1 MLSLIHLGSVVSA
14 SDLVR
19 RLNPIFDRI
28 NATDGLSQTSVNV
41 IFQDSMGLIWIGTT
55 EGLNRYDGEQFETFF
70 NVPNDDSSISHDY
83 VSAIIEDGQGDMWIG
98 TDNGLNVFDR
108 AKSTFSLVGLAREEF
123 GADAAHSSIR
133 SLFIDKE
140 GILWIGTGGGLVR
153 RANDGSLI
161 HYRHDSSD
169 ENTLGEG
176 GVRAIAQDGQGNIWL
191 GTDASGLSRINPETE
206 IIERFERDFEE
217 FGLPDNSIRDLLIVS
232 NEMYIATFNGGLWRA
247 NTKALRFQPFRLVT
261 TQGQEIVRTR
271 SLLRDSAGQVW
282 VGTDEGLFLIDP
294 SSENVQN
301 ISHRPT
307 DPGSLSDNV
316 VAALFEDKGGVI
328 WVGTYNGVSKW
339 NSRAPKFALYRMDK
353 NTQGGLAGDSM
364 TSFVEDEETL
374 WIGTLTG
381 LSAYDKALS
390 RFRLVNEIDLA
401 DRRVMTLAVEKG
413 ERSTLWIGSM
423 TGGLTS
429 YSDNT
434 QRNFTASSD
443 PESIASNQISKVFV
457 DSKGRVWVGMYGTGV
472 DLYLGEKSFKHYP
485 RPGADFS
492 DLRITDIA
500 EDAQG
505 KIWISSNGG
514 GLMILDPE
522 REITTVLRHEPG
534 IENTI
539 SSDNLVSVSKGKRG
553 MWAGARDAGLSVVDP
568 VSLAVT
574 RLTKAD
580 GLSSVAAYGI
590 LEDANL
596 GIWVSGGKGLSV
608 LAEDGELA
616 IYDTSHGLQ
625 ADDFNSGAYLKMKD
639 GTFLYGGNSGF
650 NAFDPLDIK
659 PSDFSPPVEL
669 TGFKKLNEKTS
680 FATSLEKLDQIEIE
694 HDDYVIEFE
703 YGAMDY
709 ASPSRNQYEYWLE
722 GFDRDWVAA
731 GNDRSVTY
739 TNLDPGQYTF
749 RVKATNGDGEW
760 SNDQLELDLTVSPPL
775 TQTWWAYIGYTILLV
790 MFLTGA
796 YKQNSRR
803 MTRIAEDSHR
813 ARLEKYI
820 QTLEQATDA
829 IAIASESGL
838 IEYRNELF
846 LTLFDSPAVDAG
858 DEAVGGKLLEIL
870 FDSESDRAEVTARV
884 AESGRFSTEVVH
896 ELSVTKYYEI
906 SVARTEFQGVVT
918 LIAIARD
925 ITQRKETER
934 QLEHYSRNLEQL
946 VDERTSKLEEE
957 VSKSILQQKA
967 LENSLVEKE
976 LLIKEVHHRVKNN
989 MQVISSLLSIQ
1000 AEGAGDEV
1008 YSSLLNE
1015 SQQRIKSMAL
1025 IHETLYQSKDLLK
1038 IDFQE
1043 YIESLTNSLSRS
1055 YTVPGVSV
1063 FVDVNVENVVLDLE
1077 TAVPCGL
1084 IINELVSNSLK
1095 HAFHDKEETGII
1107 DIDFVSTDG
1116 SYDLRV
1122 ADNGV
1127 GLPSDF
1133 DLKRNTSMGLE
1144 IITILIDQLEGTLS
1158 AYDDDGAVFQ
1168 IQFPRVINE

>member
-1 MLSLIHLGSVVSA
+1 MLSLIHLQLVVSA
-14 SDLVR
+14 SDLAS
-19 RLNPIFDRI
+19 RLNPIFDRL

-41 IFQDSMGLIWIGTT
+41 ISQDSMGLIWIGTT

-70 NVPNDDSSISHDY
+70 NVPNDDTSISHDY
-83 VSAIIEDGQGDMWIG
+83 VSAIIEDAQGDIWIG

-108 AKSTFSLVGLAREEF
+108 AKSTFRLVALASEEF
-123 GADAAHSSIR
+123 VPDAAHSSIR

-140 GILWIGTGGGLVR
+140 RILWIGTGGGLVR

-161 HYRHDSSD
+161 HYRHDPSD
-169 ENTLGEG
+169 ENTLGKG
-176 GVRAIAQDGQGNIWL
+176 GVRAIAQDAQGNIWL
-191 GTDASGLSRINPETE
+191 GTDSSGLSRLNPETE
-206 IIERFERDFEE
+206 VIERFERDFEASD
-217 FGLPDNSIRDLLIVS
+217 LPDNSIRDLLIVS
-232 NEMYIATFNGGLWRA
+232 DEMYIATFNGGLWRA
-247 NTKALRFQPFRLVT
+247 NTKALRFQPFQLVT
-261 TQGQEIVRTR
+261 TQGRKIVRTR
-271 SLLRDSAGQVW
+271 SLLRDRAGQVW

-307 DPGSLSDNV
+307 DPDSLSEDH
-316 VAALFEDKGGVI
+316 VAALFEDQGGVI

-353 NTQGGLAGDSM
+353 NTQGGLAGDSI

-381 LSAYDKALS
+381 LSAYDKFLS
-390 RFRLVNEIDLA
+390 QFRLVNEIDLA

-413 ERSTLWIGSM
+413 ERTTLWIGSM
-423 TGGLTS
+423 SGGVTS
-429 YSDNT
+429 YSENI
-434 QRNFTASSD
+434 QRNFTTSIDS
-443 PESIASNQISKVFV
+443 ESIASNQISKVFV
-457 DSKGRVWVGMYGTGV
+457 DSKGRVWVGMYGAGV
-472 DLYLGEKSFKHYP
+472 DLYLGKNSFKHYP
-485 RPGADFS
+485 RPGVDFS

-500 EDAQG
+500 EGDQG
-505 KIWISSNGG
+505 KIWITSNGG

-522 REITTVLRHEPG
+522 REIITVLRHEPD
-534 IENTI
+534 IENTV

-553 MWAGARDAGLSVVDP
+553 MWVGARDAGLSVVDP
-568 VSLAVT
+568 VTLAVT

-608 LAEDGELA
+608 LAEDGDLA
-616 IYDTSHGLQ
+616 VYDRSHGLQ

-669 TGFKKLNEKTS
+669 TGFKKLNEKIS
-680 FATSLEKLDQIEIE
+680 FGTSLEKLDNIEIA

-709 ASPSRNQYEYWLE
+709 ASPTRNQYEYSLE

-749 RVKATNGDGEW
+749 RVKATNGDGKW
-760 SNDQLELDLTVSPPL
+760 SNEQLDLDLIVSPPL
-775 TQTWWAYIGYTILLV
+775 TRTWWAYCGYAILAL
-790 MFLTGA
+790 MFLA
-796 YKQNSRR
+796 VVYRQNSRK
-803 MTRIAEDSHR
+803 MSRIAEDSHR
-813 ARLEKYI
+813 ARLEKYV

-829 IAIASESGL
+829 IAIASENGL

-846 LTLFDSPAVDAG
+846 STLFDSPTIEAEDG
-858 DEAVGGKLLEIL
+858 AVGEKLLETL
-870 FDSESDRAEVTARV
+870 FDSASDRAEVTARV
-884 AESGRFSTEVVH
+884 AESGRFSTEVAR

-957 VSKSILQQKA
+957 VSKSILHQNA

-1000 AEGAGDEV
+1000 AEGTGDEV

-1063 FVDVNVENVVLDLE
+1063 FVDVNVENVLLDLA

-1084 IINELVSNSLK
+1084 VINELVSNALK

-1107 DIDFVSTDG
+1107 DIDFISTDC
-1116 SYDLRV
+1116 SYDLRI

-1127 GLPSDF
+1127 GLPSGF
-1133 DLKRNTSMGLE
+1133 DLSKNTSMGLE
-1144 IITILIDQLEGTLS
+1144 IVTILTDQLEGTLS
-1158 AYDDDGAVFQ
+1158 AYNDGGAVFQ
-1168 IQFPRVINE
+1168 IQFPRNV